1 MPRATSKTTEP
12 EVTTP
17 AEEVQ
22 ATAAPAAPAPEAP
35 KPEPTPAPEAPA
47 SASAAPAAEPTNKDN
62 EDIKT
67 SEMEAPSAVAHVAG
81 RLLADPS
88 ASVSTLCA
96 GLNRNQLYAVLAS
109 LELMSEAQDA
119 EKRPVAKKAAAGVA
133 ALISR
138 SLDMEYNQRWI
149 AGGGKDGV
157 GLYAE
162 AGPLG
167 TLGAGVGIA
176 NTRTVNGRQVVQQ
189 SGIFLGIKADGI
201 FHIDVPT
208 APNFAL

>member
-1 MPRATSKTTEP
+1 MPRATSKTEAPTAQ
-12 EVTTP
+12 V
-17 AEEVQ
+17 EETQ

-35 KPEPTPAPEAPA
+35 SPEPTPAAEAPA
-47 SASAAPAAEPTNKDN
+47 STPAAPAEPTNEDN
-62 EDIKT
+62 IET
-67 SEMEAPSAVAHVAG
+67 SEMEAPSPSAVAHIAG

-119 EKRPVAKKAAAGVA
+119 EKRPVAKKTAAGVA

-138 SLDMEYNQRWI
+138 SLDLEYNQRWM
-149 AGGGKDGV
+149 AGAGKDGV
-157 GLYAE
+157 AVYAE

-201 FHIDVPT
+201 FHIDTPS
-208 APNFAL
+208 AANFAL